1 MRNEHADDF
10 ADAILNEEDDET
22 LGDLS
27 SERLLMSKRMRGT
40 ETTERTDDED
50 SEEVEAEDFGLEGTY
65 NLSSTYFDIFDNLL
79 RKYVGDLNMWDNLQQ
94 ELAKELGSK
103 SIFLYQRL
111 NSLEEKAAFD
121 YFSKKLDKKMSN
133 VIVLH
138 NKTVEV
144 DKREKLR
151 HLMRG
156 MYDFKFGAST

>member
-50 SEEVEAEDFGLEGTY
+50 SEEIEAEDFGLEGTY

-79 RKYVGDLNMWDNLQQ
+79 RKYVGDLNMRDNLQQ

-103 SIFLYQRL
+103 SIFLY
-111 NSLEEKAAFD
+111 
-121 YFSKKLDKKMSN
+121 
-133 VIVLH
+133 
-138 NKTVEV
+138 
-144 DKREKLR
+144 
-151 HLMRG
+151 
-156 MYDFKFGAST
+156 